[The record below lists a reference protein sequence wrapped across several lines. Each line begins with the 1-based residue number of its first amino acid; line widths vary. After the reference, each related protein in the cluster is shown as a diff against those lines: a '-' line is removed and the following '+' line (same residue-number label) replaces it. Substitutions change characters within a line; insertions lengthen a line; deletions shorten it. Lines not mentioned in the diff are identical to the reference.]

1 MIVCVE
7 LNGTQFLLDA
17 TDKFRP
23 FNVLP
28 ERALNGEGLM
38 VNEFGGEWVNLS
50 SNKEMNAK
58 WFLQTSL
65 LDDEEEEISGKV
77 SLIFRSSAASDLR
90 ESILDEQEKAESE
103 GEDEEEEE
111 EEDEDS
117 DKNAVDDYKTGE
129 VENLEVD
136 GLKDYREDLKLTY
149 DFSDNENFTF
159 V

>member
-58 WFLQTSL
+58 MVSANFS
-65 LDDEEEEISGKV
+65 LDDEEENLRKSV
-77 SLIFRSSAASDLR
+77 FDFRSSAASDLR
-90 ESILDEQEKAESE
+90 ESI
-103 GEDEEEEE
+103 
-111 EEDEDS
+111 
-117 DKNAVDDYKTGE
+117 
-129 VENLEVD
+129 
-136 GLKDYREDLKLTY
+136 
-149 DFSDNENFTF
+149 
-159 V
+159 